1 MAETVGFVGLGS
13 MGLPMAQR
21 VLAAGFALR
30 VYNRTADK
38 AAELL
43 AQGAQGA
50 TTPAETVTPGGI
62 VVTMLANDAAL
73 EAVTLGEGGFLAALG
88 PGGVHLS
95 MSTVSPPLARRLA
108 DAIGEHDVASQM
120 VLSWRYASSM
130 RTLLLE
136 AGRIAPVGARG
147 HLITGG
153 GLGGPF
159 ATPWRVDGGLLHD
172 LGPHVIDSLDAA
184 RNQ

>member
-73 EAVTLGEGGFLAALG
+73 EAVTLGEGGFLAVLG

-108 DAIGEHDVASQM
+108 DAHRAHGSHYVA
-120 VLSWRYASSM
+120 
-130 RTLLLE
+130 
-136 AGRIAPVGARG
+136 APV
-147 HLITGG
+147 
-153 GLGGPF
+153 LGRPPAAVAGKLFICTASCWPKRTMPRP
-159 ATPWRVDGGLLHD
+159 ASAWRWVSR
-172 LGPHVIDSLDAA
+172 ISS
-184 RNQ
+184 